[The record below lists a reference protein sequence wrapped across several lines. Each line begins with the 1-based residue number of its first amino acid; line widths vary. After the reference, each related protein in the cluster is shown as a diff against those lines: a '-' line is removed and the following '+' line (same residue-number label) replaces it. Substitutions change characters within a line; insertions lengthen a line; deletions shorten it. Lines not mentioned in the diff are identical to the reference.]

1 MEASTVDASDH
12 TSSYRLKF
20 SREKFLELVSVANP
34 KIIYRRKN
42 TYIFAFNSFVMYCD
56 ECQENDFSARIIDAI
71 EFSNW
76 SWAK

>member
-1 MEASTVDASDH
+1 MAATDASTSDH

-20 SREKFLELVSVANP
+20 SREQFLDLVSIANP

-42 TYIFAFNSFVMYCD
+42 TYIFAYDGFVMYCD
-56 ECQENDFSARIIDAI
+56 ECHENDFSARIIDAI